1 MDNLQNQV
9 NARVEAFVADI
20 TELARAAAYQALS
33 SGLDQGRF
41 ASDRGATPS
50 LRGRKGGKR
59 TAEEIAQMA
68 DAFLAYVTA
77 NPGQRMEH
85 IAKELGLATPELTLP
100 VKKLLADGKLSVEG
114 QKRATQYHPAR
125 SGGGT
130 SQARGKAGKR
140 SASPPAKATRGRG
153 RPKKKA

>member
-9 NARVEAFVADI
+9 NARVEAFVAEI

-33 SGLDQGRF
+33 GALEHTPTTGG
-41 ASDRGATPS
+41 RGAAVAI
-50 LRGRKGGKR
+50 RGRRGGKR

-68 DAFLAYVTA
+68 DAFLAYVAA

-100 VKKLLADGKLSVEG
+100 VRKLLADGKLRVEG
-114 QKRATQYHPAR
+114 QKRATQYYPADGG
-125 SGGGT
+125 SGSAKTTRAAKGSGV
-130 SQARGKAGKR
+130 KAK
-140 SASPPAKATRGRG
+140 RGRG
-153 RPKKKA
+153 RPKKRA